1 MTIFYDLRKYIK
13 ILKLNIEVNTKGNQ
27 YTIQLLN
34 SKNWGQIEM
43 YYKHRIDLYTDI
55 SGMNGQQERTV
66 QNRKLIDIMW
76 QPRYAENLRKNI
88 CVWLNHFSSCLSL
101 AQHC

>member
-1 MTIFYDLRKYIK
+1 MTILYDLRKYIK
-13 ILKLNIEVNTKGNQ
+13 ILKLNIEVNTKGNE

-43 YYKHRIDLYTDI
+43 YYKPRIDLYTDI

-66 QNRKLIDIMW
+66 
-76 QPRYAENLRKNI
+76 
-88 CVWLNHFSSCLSL
+88 
-101 AQHC
+101 